1 MLLMYQTFR
10 KQNVDN
16 KNFLLSTFCFE
27 LLGRGYLNLSM
38 IC

>member
-16 KNFLLSTFCFE
+16 KNFYCRHSVLSYWVE
-27 LLGRGYLNLSM
+27 A
-38 IC
+38 I